1 MKYGSFLIALLLL
14 TAAPVSADTI
24 YRWTDDK
31 GVTQYTA
38 HPPRD
43 REFTQVNTRSGRSV
57 SAGATCQSASPPPTP
72 EPAEAQA
79 QAGYP
84 SKEEPCQVAPPN
96 LSPVGKG
103 GRTRGDGGPGG
114 ARLMG
119 EDEALERLDETRA
132 CIADHCC
139 RLAQHA
145 KA

>member
-57 SAGATCQSASPPPTP
+57 SAGATSQNASTPPTP
-72 EPAEAQA
+72 EPAQAQA
-79 QAGYP
+79 QAEDP
-84 SKEEPCQVAPPN
+84 SNEEPCQVAPQN
-96 LSPVGKG
+96 LPPLQKR
-103 GRTRGDGGPGG
+103 GRIRGDGGPD
-114 ARLMG
+114 RPRFMG
-119 EDEALERLDETRA
+119 EDDPRERPDQT
-132 CIADHCC
+132 
-139 RLAQHA
+139 
-145 KA
+145 

>member
-57 SAGATCQSASPPPTP
+57 SAGATSQSASTPTTP
-72 EPAEAQA
+72 EPAQAQA
-79 QAGYP
+79 QAEYP
-84 SKEEPCQVAPPN
+84 SQEEPYQGFRMGMR
-96 LSPVGKG
+96 LLKG
-103 GRTRGDGGPGG
+103 RGWWG
-114 ARLMG
+114 
-119 EDEALERLDETRA
+119 
-132 CIADHCC
+132 
-139 RLAQHA
+139 
-145 KA
+145 